1 MNGRGHYGGRFKGY
15 QGRGK
20 GAPLSLERPRENY
33 IFRDGSSL
41 RWAIA
46 KPKIQT
52 EFLAAGVW
60 DYVDC
65 PAALFPVAPVGG
77 GNLVFPEVA
86 LIQVEPTVLA
96 MVTNR
101 MVAYN
106 AAIQGRFNQVQG
118 IIALAGLPADEELKK
133 IVDNELKLA
142 EDESK
147 RIQTQDR
154 YQQEYELAHTAW
166 LNHQEKDNA
175 KASKCLSI
183 FQKCIGPSSL
193 AGVMNLLHERRFRQA
208 WYQLNEFFSAANGG
222 RESRSA
228 MFDILAN
235 VTWNGRDFNGHVEY
249 MTTLYDEVTE
259 AGFPIDEEMKYEYL
273 KKSILRSP
281 NKMFNSILE
290 FADYADNHNYTTL
303 LAKLQIRAS
312 ADELNNHKDKK
323 IGTNLVNNFTNMNVS
338 ENPSNTVNNKSVT
351 VTNPD
356 KNSNSAKLFVLSRNN
371 PNKDHICS
379 LCGK

>member
-1 MNGRGHYGGRFKGY
+1 
-15 QGRGK
+15 
-20 GAPLSLERPRENY
+20 
-33 IFRDGSSL
+33 
-41 RWAIA
+41 
-46 KPKIQT
+46 
-52 EFLAAGVW
+52 
-60 DYVDC
+60 
-65 PAALFPVAPVGG
+65 
-77 GNLVFPEVA
+77 
-86 LIQVEPTVLA
+86 
-96 MVTNR
+96 
-101 MVAYN
+101 
-106 AAIQGRFNQVQG
+106 
-118 IIALAGLPADEELKK
+118 
-133 IVDNELKLA
+133 
-142 EDESK
+142 
-147 RIQTQDR
+147 
-154 YQQEYELAHTAW
+154 
-166 LNHQEKDNA
+166 
-175 KASKCLSI
+175 
-183 FQKCIGPSSL
+183 
-193 AGVMNLLHERRFRQA
+193 MNLLHERRFRQA

-379 LCGK
+379 LCGKKGHLEDKCFSIMTCEHCGMVGHPKFLCPTVKVPKRRSANTIQKVKFADTFDDKFPKKKTKK